1 MECAGGVIFHMRSG
15 RLGGVFVRGALCSWL
30 IIGEREWRF
39 LDVTGE
45 IARIDLIDR
54 RFAVIWVHR
63 LRLQRVALWC

>member
-1 MECAGGVIFHMRSG
+1 MECAGGVIFQIAVGTVGWR
-15 RLGGVFVRGALCSWL
+15 VRGGALCSWL

-54 RFAVIWVHR
+54 GFAVIWVHR